1 MKKIIFTAAA
11 AMAFVFCLAADTSL
25 LAQGR
30 GGGGGRGAG
39 AGRPATAG
47 QPSIG
52 PGVDRGLGNASIKS
66 NGRSDDGLS
75 NASTKSNGRSTAG
88 LDRARLARVKASE
101 LSNGEINRFRGL
113 SRKLGTTPEEARALY
128 EAALLANPDLNYGQF
143 VAAHMVSDNL
153 GSRFPNITAANIL
166 LGYQNGDSLG
176 RTLRNL
182 GMTKEQSK
190 IVENDVEIQM
200 EARRRRN

>member
-1 MKKIIFTAAA
+1 
-11 AMAFVFCLAADTSL
+11 L
-25 LAQGR
+25 
-30 GGGGGRGAG
+30 
-39 AGRPATAG
+39 
-47 QPSIG
+47 
-52 PGVDRGLGNASIKS
+52 
-66 NGRSDDGLS
+66 SDS
-75 NASTKSNGRSTAG
+75 
-88 LDRARLARVKASE
+88 
-101 LSNGEINRFRGL
+101 EINRYKGL

-153 GSRFPNITAANIL
+153 GRRFPSITADAIL

-190 IVENDVEIQM
+190 IAEADVKMHM
-200 EARRRRN
+200 EARRRNK

>member
-1 MKKIIFTAAA
+1 MKKLMFTITAA
-11 AMAFVFCLAADTSL
+11 LGL
-25 LAQGR
+25 LLSVAIDDASAQGR
-30 GGGGGRGAG
+30 GGGKPAG

-47 QPSIG
+47 PPSIG
-52 PGVDRGLGNASIKS
+52 PSIDRGLGNASVKS

-75 NASTKSNGRSTAG
+75 NASIKSNGRSSNG
-88 LDRARLARVKASE
+88 QDRARLARENANAVSD
-101 LSNGEINRFRGL
+101 GEINRFRGL
-113 SRKLGTTPEEARALY
+113 SRKLGNTPEEARALY

-153 GSRFPNITAANIL
+153 VGRFPNITSDAIL

-182 GMTKEQSK
+182 GMTKEQTK
-190 IVENDVEIQM
+190 IVESDVKMHM

>member
-1 MKKIIFTAAA
+1 MKKIMVTAAVA
-11 AMAFVFCLAADTSL
+11 LAFMFCLAADSSL

-30 GGGGGRGAG
+30 GNGGGRGAG

-52 PGVDRGLGNASIKS
+52 SGVDRGLGNASRKS
-66 NGRSDDGLS
+66 NGRSDDRLS
-75 NASTKSNGRSTAG
+75 NASTKSNGRSTSG
-88 LDRARLARVKASE
+88 LDRARAYAKANEVSD
-101 LSNGEINRFRGL
+101 GEINRFRGL

-128 EAALLANPDLNYGQF
+128 EAALLANPDLKYGQF
-143 VAAHMVSDNL
+143 VAAHMVADNL
-153 GSRFPNITAANIL
+153 GRRFPNITTANIL

-182 GMTKEQSK
+182 RLTKEQAK
-190 IVENDVEIQM
+190 IVENDVKM
-200 EARRRRN
+200 RMDAARGRH

>member
-11 AMAFVFCLAADTSL
+11 TVAFLFCLAADTGL

-66 NGRSDDGLS
+66 NGRSDEGLS
-75 NASTKSNGRSTAG
+75 NASTKSNGRSTTG

-101 LSNGEINRFRGL
+101 LSDGEINRFRGL
-113 SRKLGTTPEEARALY
+113 SRKLGTTPGEARTLY

-176 RTLRNL
+176 QTLRNL
-182 GMTKEQSK
+182 GMTKEQAK
-190 IVENDVEIQM
+190 IVENDVKMQF